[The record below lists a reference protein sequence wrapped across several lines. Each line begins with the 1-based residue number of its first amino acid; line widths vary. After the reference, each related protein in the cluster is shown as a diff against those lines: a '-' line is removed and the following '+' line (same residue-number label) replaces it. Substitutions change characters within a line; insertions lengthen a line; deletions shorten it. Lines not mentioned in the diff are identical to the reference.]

1 MRGSLLFLLLT
12 SSVGV
17 AAPRDFPF
25 TWTSQTQDS
34 GKSQFELW
42 FTPRIARSDDFVLF
56 EGRLGWTYGVAKNL
70 ETMLAVD
77 ADLTR
82 TDLTQGMEGKVS
94 NIWRWTTWR
103 SAGAPFSAGG
113 VGRISLGLDR
123 LELEGRLLADLKIDR
138 VLFALNVSGE
148 RTLFWNG
155 RTGVN
160 NRLEESLGVRFAL
173 SKTATFGVEA
183 RVKSSWEDR
192 LYRGTAV
199 YVGPTLSWT
208 HELFWISVG
217 GYAQVAAERGDGDRG
232 DAEVQE
238 LRDNERFVLRL
249 TVGANTK

>member
-1 MRGSLLFLLLT
+1 MRGSLLFFCLLG
-12 SSVGV
+12 SVAS

-25 TWTSQTQDS
+25 TWTSQTQDT

-42 FTPRIARSDDFVLF
+42 FTPRIARTDDFVLF

-103 SAGAPFSAGG
+103 SAGSPFSAGG
-113 VGRISLGLDR
+113 VGRISLGIDR
-123 LELEGRLLADLKIDR
+123 LELEGRLLADLKVDR

-148 RTLFWNG
+148 RSLFWNG

-192 LYRGTAV
+192 LYRDPGV
-199 YVGPTLSWT
+199 YGGDSYGWT
-208 HELFWISVG
+208 VPLLWIHVG
-217 GYAQVAAERGDGDRG
+217 GFAQVAAERGDGDRG
-232 DAEVQE
+232 AAEVQE